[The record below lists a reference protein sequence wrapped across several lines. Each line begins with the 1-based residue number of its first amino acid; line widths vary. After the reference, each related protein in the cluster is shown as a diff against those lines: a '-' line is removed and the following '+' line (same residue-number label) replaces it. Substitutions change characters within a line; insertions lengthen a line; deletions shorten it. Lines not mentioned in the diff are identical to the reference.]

1 MQNYLQNRK
10 KVTILAI
17 KEASFLKATRHTH
30 NMCAHAVIDTTVDTH
45 LNQMCQRNAYAHTH
59 TVKCYVAL
67 HPVPEAR
74 KVGAPS
80 ISKYFGPSRLLDDRS
95 YVKKIR
101 KTRNQSVSPY
111 LVT

>member
-1 MQNYLQNRK
+1 MGFDLYPMN
-10 KVTILAI
+10 
-17 KEASFLKATRHTH
+17 
-30 NMCAHAVIDTTVDTH
+30 VIP
-45 LNQMCQRNAYAHTH
+45 
-59 TVKCYVAL
+59 

-80 ISKYFGPSRLLDDRS
+80 ISKYFAPIRLLDDRS
-95 YVKKIR
+95 YVGKIR